1 MKDPLTSFDWSSLH
15 HRYDDKCRGFD
26 RASTYLD
33 AFKTDRPESDRSLYY
48 KLINAFSEERRSI
61 TTTTNPIEIYEA
73 LLYWKLYSQP
83 AAISNTVLK
92 LREDSALRKE
102 TERSLPL
109 LFQALPAKL
118 EKNAA
123 SVLNIIKELD
133 DFKIHGMKSSTALPV
148 RTTLLHFL
156 YPSVVPIFDKMVL
169 QAVGVWD
176 KHANQSPTFL
186 REYLSFAW
194 VLADRYTQNLS
205 GFERETSIRIIDMA
219 LWVGRGTESMDYI
232 SSVNNVSKESGTD
245 KIQHH
250 IASHAPID
258 SNLSVPERVRLICQ
272 ELSARG
278 TIILRKDILI
288 LAKERGINEAS
299 VLPADYCDNTETGKW
314 SRHSFL
320 HSVGPGKYILR

>member
-1 MKDPLTSFDWSSLH
+1 M
-15 HRYDDKCRGFD
+15 
-26 RASTYLD
+26 
-33 AFKTDRPESDRSLYY
+33 YY

-176 KHANQSPTFL
+176 KHAN
-186 REYLSFAW
+186 
-194 VLADRYTQNLS
+194 
-205 GFERETSIRIIDMA
+205 
-219 LWVGRGTESMDYI
+219 
-232 SSVNNVSKESGTD
+232 
-245 KIQHH
+245 
-250 IASHAPID
+250 
-258 SNLSVPERVRLICQ
+258 
-272 ELSARG
+272 
-278 TIILRKDILI
+278 
-288 LAKERGINEAS
+288 
-299 VLPADYCDNTETGKW
+299 
-314 SRHSFL
+314 
-320 HSVGPGKYILR
+320 